1 MQYFQNLPLVKD
13 LLDAAPEIFL
23 ILNEQRQAVY
33 TNRTLL
39 DMLRISDNELENGLR
54 PGEMLKCIHA
64 TESPSGCGTTEF
76 CRTCGAVRAI
86 MTALNGRR
94 DVQECRIIR
103 EDGTALDLEVTA
115 TPLYVQDR
123 RFTAFSA
130 RDISHEKR
138 RHALEHVFF
147 HDLLNTASG
156 VVGFAELLA
165 TAPAEESGE
174 YISHLY
180 HLANRLIDEIRSQK
194 ALLDAENDSLE
205 IVVSPVD
212 SVDLLAQ
219 VAQEYAH
226 PDLAQGRR
234 IEVDPLADSVA
245 MLTSPVLVRRVLA
258 NMARNALEASRPG
271 EAVTLSC
278 RAASGGVEFSVH
290 NPGAMPHEV
299 QLQVFQ
305 RSFSTKGFGR
315 GLGTY
320 SIRLLS
326 ERYLGGRVSFT
337 STPEAGTTFYAW
349 YPLELGEQRT
359 SE

>member
-1 MQYFQNLPLVKD
+1 MQYFQNVPLVKD

-33 TNRTLL
+33 SNRTLL
-39 DMLRISDNELENGLR
+39 DVLHVAEDEFENGLQL
-54 PGEMLKCIHA
+54 GELLKCIHA
-64 TESPSGCGTTEF
+64 GESMSGCGTTEF

-86 MTALNGRR
+86 MSALNGRR
-94 DVQECRIIR
+94 DVQECRVIR

-156 VVGFAELLA
+156 VVGFAELLV

-174 YISHLY
+174 YITHLY
-180 HLANRLIDEIRSQK
+180 QLANRLIDEIRSQK
-194 ALLDAENDSLE
+194 ALLDAENDLLE
-205 IVVSPVD
+205 IVVSPIA
-212 SVDLLAQ
+212 SVELLTQ

-234 IEVDPLADSVA
+234 IVVDPQAEIGGDADQPCAGAARTGQYGAQRARSQPA
-245 MLTSPVLVRRVLA
+245 RRGSHAQLPGGAGRRRVY
-258 NMARNALEASRPG
+258 
-271 EAVTLSC
+271 
-278 RAASGGVEFSVH
+278 RAQSGGHAV
-290 NPGAMPHEV
+290 
-299 QLQVFQ
+299 
-305 RSFSTKGFGR
+305 
-315 GLGTY
+315 
-320 SIRLLS
+320 
-326 ERYLGGRVSFT
+326 
-337 STPEAGTTFYAW
+337 
-349 YPLELGEQRT
+349 
-359 SE
+359 